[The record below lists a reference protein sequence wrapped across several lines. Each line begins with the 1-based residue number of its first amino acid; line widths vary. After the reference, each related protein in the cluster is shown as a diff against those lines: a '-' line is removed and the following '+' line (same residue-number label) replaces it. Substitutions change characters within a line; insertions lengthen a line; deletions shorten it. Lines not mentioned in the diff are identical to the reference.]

1 MVSQHSAV
9 DSCESEDVAIHCREG
24 RSGLSVVRRQ
34 LQTSVGMVET
44 VGLAKIVEEPCK
56 CFAESDFEL
65 FLRYYALYIFKF
77 IKGAI
82 EPDAKQPVMPLL
94 SA

>member
-1 MVSQHSAV
+1 
-9 DSCESEDVAIHCREG
+9 
-24 RSGLSVVRRQ
+24 
-34 LQTSVGMVET
+34 MVET